1 MTKLVAAFFCVRPIR
16 LTFCRMQVFVDIPL
30 RLIIIEFATVDSST
44 YKVVHM
50 QFSKL
55 SMLIKLGR
63 EFGHEQIRDAGFS
76 DTEHAICTFLC
87 FHDQVSQDM
96 IANALLL
103 DKTTVAKALNAMES
117 KMLVVREQ
125 DGQNRRKNRIRITET
140 GKSSVSASMHIYDT
154 WFTDVC
160 ACLSE
165 SELRQMDESI
175 DKLIHAALL
184 LREQDKPQ
192 AK

>member
-1 MTKLVAAFFCVRPIR
+1 MTTTHLGLPLIDAAQAQKHVPHN
-16 LTFCRMQVFVDIPL
+16 
-30 RLIIIEFATVDSST
+30 E
-44 YKVVHM
+44 
-50 QFSKL
+50 
-55 SMLIKLGR
+55 
-63 EFGHEQIRDAGFS
+63 
-76 DTEHAICTFLC
+76 
-87 FHDQVSQDM
+87 
-96 IANALLL
+96 ALFLL
-103 DKTTVAKALNAMES
+103 DALTQ
-117 KMLVVREQ
+117 L
-125 DGQNRRKNRIRITET
+125 
-140 GKSSVSASMHIYDT
+140 SVSASMHIYDT